1 MSEFIISTRRIAQM
15 ASLSVLAKKKTPNG
29 LALPHDKA
37 GVKPMGTQATIIDN
51 AEARMKFSIW
61 LTKLAFSSL
70 VKESYR
76 ASKVNWISQL
86 MWVTLF
92 L

>member
-15 ASLSVLAKKKTPNG
+15 ASLSVLAEKTPNG
-29 LALPHDKA
+29 LALPLDKA
-37 GVKPMGTQATIIDN
+37 GVKPMGTQATMIDN

-86 MWVTLF
+86 M
-92 L
+92 